1 MNKNRIVLNK
11 ISVEINKKKILS
23 NISFSVS
30 SNKPLCIL
38 GRGASGKS
46 TILKS
51 IVGLVPLEKGDIL
64 IDGISIKE
72 PKNFKK
78 KLDDCAVVFQ
88 KDALFDSL
96 QVWQN
101 IMFKSL
107 QAKKKDELIESSFKL
122 LKKVGLNR
130 QDAFLY
136 PSELSGGMKKR
147 VAIARAISHN
157 PKILLMDEPTAGLDP
172 IKTNMIFDIIKSL
185 TTELS
190 VNLIVVTSDVKAAL
204 KYFSKAIVL
213 EEKKIHWEGTTDQA
227 RKKPTKYLREL
238 FFRV

>member
-23 NISFSVS
+23 NISFSAS
-30 SNKPLCIL
+30 SDKPLCIL

-51 IVGLVPLEKGDIL
+51 IIGLIPLTKGDIL

-72 PKNFKK
+72 SKNFKK
-78 KLDDCAVVFQ
+78 KLQNCAVVFQ

-107 QAKKKDELIESSFKL
+107 QTKKKNELIESSFKL
-122 LKKVGLNR
+122 LKKVGLNK

-204 KYFSKAIVL
+204 KYFSKAIIL
-213 EEKKIHWEGTTDQA
+213 EQKKIHWEGTTEQA